1 MYNEPLAAHSGTEVS
16 VRDTLDDVVAKATAS
31 AIAELAELKG
41 HGQPLPSPAVAA
53 TQLVNATN
61 ALVGELKDLQKEAAK
76 SGDDEGKKV
85 VFGPLGALRQILP
98 RQAAALAMIYRE
110 VALIQAVESQD
121 DRDTAFLAVYDP
133 DEGIYRECSGRTTP
147 LTVFLREM
155 AFTADDRW
163 IAESLSALRDLAPL
177 RYQTADADLVAL
189 DDCVYNRVTGER
201 RQYDPDEHVFLAK
214 IRTRLP
220 ETKPELPRIQNPD
233 GSWWDPES
241 WLEET
246 MGVDLAPVMHEIN
259 AYLLCP
265 RAFTD
270 DKIVV
275 YLSESGSNGK
285 GTMLVLQ
292 RAIVGGPR
300 GVACASLGLEKFD
313 GKRDFMLTRLMGAA
327 ANLSDESDPDA
338 FLSSSAQL
346 KAISSHDPVQINR
359 KNRDPIEVRLFVPMI
374 FSLNRLP
381 KIRDKSAAVDRRLY
395 MCRFA
400 QRFMGSAKNPEIKN
414 DYLLRDEVREW
425 FVWQA
430 LVEVGPIIELS
441 TPPAVANVLEE
452 YRGGNDNIVAFWRKY
467 EPELTASSLPMLPL
481 EFLYDA
487 YVAESRASRG
497 SGAAVESEAV
507 FKTRLVEEATRG
519 GVWLDERDSRGD
531 RRKLSLKGWAERGHS
546 AVAAEL
552 FGDLGLAT
560 VQKKEIGYAKVHE
573 ESVVGDRRLA
583 RWTRGVLPASTKL
596 ATTGLPARG
605 HALTRDPATIPAAVV
620 VEPSDVAETAVE
632 PAGMSVPEEK
642 RPTPTPARQIDLS
655 GILLP
660 EHEGSPADPFAVD
673 PRAFGP
679 GIAIPVDAAT
689 DDNAAVTR

>member
-1 MYNEPLAAHSGTEVS
+1 MYNEPPAAHSGTEVS
-16 VRDTLDDVVAKATAS
+16 VRDTLDDVVAKATAH
-31 AIAELAELKG
+31 AIAELTELKDG
-41 HGQPLPSPAVAA
+41 GQPLPSPAVAA

-61 ALVGELKDLQKEAAK
+61 ALVEEVKNLQKEAAK
-76 SGDDEGKKV
+76 SRYVGKKAMYWMI
-85 VFGPLGALRQILP
+85 PTLSQIHP
-98 RQAAALAMIYRE
+98 RQAAALAMVYRE
-110 VALIQAVESQD
+110 VALIQAIESED
-121 DRDTAFLAVYDP
+121 NRDTAFLAVYDP

-155 AFTADDRW
+155 VYTAGDRW
-163 IAESLSALRDLAPL
+163 IAEALSALRDLAPL
-177 RYQTADADLVAL
+177 RFQTADADLVAL

-201 RQYDPDEHVFLAK
+201 SPYDPAEHVFLAK

-220 ETKPELPRIQNPD
+220 ESKPELPRIQNPD

-246 MGVDLAPVMHEIN
+246 VGAELAPVMHEVN

-265 RAFTD
+265 RAFSD
-270 DKIVV
+270 DKIVA

-285 GTMLVLQ
+285 GTTLVLQ

-313 GKRDFMLTRLMGAA
+313 GKKDFMLTRLMGAA

-381 KIRDKSAAVDRRLY
+381 KIRDKSAAVDRRLHII
-395 MCRFA
+395 RFGQKFA
-400 QRFMGSAKNPEIKN
+400 GSAKNPAIKK

-430 LVEVGPIIELS
+430 LVEIGPITELS
-441 TPPAVANVLEE
+441 TPPAVADALEE
-452 YRGGNDNIVAFWRKY
+452 YRGGNDHVVAFWRKY
-467 EPELTASSLPMLPL
+467 EPELTASNLPMLPL

-487 YVAESRASRG
+487 YVAESRAGRG
-497 SGAAVESEAV
+497 SGAAVESESV
-507 FKTRLVEEATRG
+507 FKARLVEEAVRG
-519 GVWLDERDSRGD
+519 GVWQDERDSRGD
-531 RRKLSLKGWAERGHS
+531 RRKLSLKGWAECGS
-546 AVAAEL
+546 AVTVDV
-552 FGDLGLAT
+552 FGHLGLAT
-560 VQKKEIGYAKVHE
+560 VQKKTFGYETVHE
-573 ESVVGDRRLA
+573 EVVVGDRRLA
-583 RWTRGVLPASTKL
+583 RWTRRVLPASTKL

-605 HALTRDPATIPAAVV
+605 HALTRDPATIPAAAT
-620 VEPSDVAETAVE
+620 VEPSDVAGTATE

-642 RPTPTPARQIDLS
+642 RPTLTSARQIDLS

-660 EHEGSPADPFAVD
+660 EHGGSSADPFAIG

-679 GIAIPVDAAT
+679 GIAIPEDAAA
-689 DDNAAVTR
+689 DDTGAVTR

>member
-1 MYNEPLAAHSGTEVS
+1 MYNEPPAAHSGTEVS
-16 VRDTLDDVVAKATAS
+16 VRDTLDDVVAKATAH
-31 AIAELAELKG
+31 AIAELTELKDG
-41 HGQPLPSPAVAA
+41 GQPLPSPAVAA

-61 ALVGELKDLQKEAAK
+61 SLVGELKDLQKEAAK

-98 RQAAALAMIYRE
+98 RQAAALAMVFRE
-110 VALIQAVESQD
+110 IALVQAVESQD

-163 IAESLSALRDLAPL
+163 IAEALSALRDLAPL
-177 RYQTADADLVAL
+177 RYQTSDADLVAL
-189 DDCVYNRVTGER
+189 DDCVYNRVTGDR
-201 RQYDPDEHVFLAK
+201 ADYDPAEHVFLAK
-214 IRTRLP
+214 VRTRLP
-220 ETKPELPRIQNPD
+220 ESEPELPRIQNPD
-233 GSWWDPES
+233 GTWWDPQS

-246 MGVDLAPVMHEIN
+246 VGAELAPVMHEVN

-265 RAFTD
+265 RAFSD
-270 DKIVV
+270 DKIVA

-285 GTMLVLQ
+285 GTTLVLQ

-313 GKRDFMLTRLMGAA
+313 GKKDFMLTRLMGAV

-381 KIRDKSAAVDRRLY
+381 KIRDKSAAVDRRLHII
-395 MCRFA
+395 RFG
-400 QRFMGSAKNPEIKN
+400 QKFEGSAKNSAIKK

-430 LVEVGPIIELS
+430 LVAIGPITELS
-441 TPPAVANVLEE
+441 TPPAVADALEE
-452 YRGGNDNIVAFWRKY
+452 YRGGNDHVVAFWRKY
-467 EPELTASSLPMLPL
+467 EPELTASNLPMLPL

-497 SGAAVESEAV
+497 SGAAVESEQV
-507 FKTRLVEEATRG
+507 FKTRLVEEATRS
-519 GVWLDERDSRGD
+519 GVWQDERDSRGD
-531 RRKLSLKGWAERGHS
+531 RRKLSLKGWAECGHS
-546 AVAAEL
+546 EAATEI
-552 FGDLGLAT
+552 FGHLGLAT
-560 VQKKEIGYAKVHE
+560 VQKKTFGYETVHE
-573 ESVVGDRRLA
+573 EVVVGDRRLA
-583 RWTRGVLPASTKL
+583 RWTRRVLPSYTKL

-605 HALTRDPATIPAAVV
+605 HALTRDAETISAAAA
-620 VEPSDVAETAVE
+620 VEPSDVAGTAVE

-642 RPTPTPARQIDLS
+642 RPTPARQIDLS

-660 EHEGSPADPFAVD
+660 EHGGSSADPFAID

-679 GIAIPVDAAT
+679 GIAIPEDAAA
-689 DDNAAVTR
+689 DDTGAVTR